1 MEDYI
6 FLIIAIVLSIFGAI
20 NKNKKK
26 KAAELPAEST
36 EEHSGN
42 YLLDELFG
50 DDFMEEKTTPE
61 VIPAPAKP
69 VTPEPK
75 IWKEPKIIRQGY
87 SHQPFKSTLP
97 ARAKRQS
104 ISTTKK
110 PVEESVIEPDQ
121 PTLAGNF
128 TEGFSLRKAVIYSTI
143 LERKYE

>member
-6 FLIIAIVLSIFGAI
+6 FLIIAILLSIFGAI

-26 KAAELPAEST
+26 KAAEMPAETT

-50 DDFMEEKTTPE
+50 DDFMEEKPTPE
-61 VIPAPAKP
+61 VKPAPAKQA
-69 VTPEPK
+69 TPEPK
-75 IWKEPKIIRQGY
+75 IWKEPQIVRHAY

-110 PVEESVIEPDQ
+110 PAEEPIIEPDQ

>member
-6 FLIIAIVLSIFGAI
+6 FLIIAVLLSIFGAI

-26 KAAELPAEST
+26 KAAEMPAETT

-50 DDFMEEKTTPE
+50 DDFMEEKQTPE
-61 VIPAPAKP
+61 VKPAPAKQS
-69 VTPEPK
+69 TPEPK
-75 IWKEPKIIRQGY
+75 IWKEPQIVRQAY
-87 SHQPFKSTLP
+87 SHQPFKSSLP

-104 ISTTKK
+104 ISTMKK
-110 PVEESVIEPDQ
+110 PDEEPVVETDQ
-121 PTLAGNF
+121 PALSGNF
-128 TEGFSLRKAVIYSTI
+128 TDRFSLRNAIVYSTI

>member
-50 DDFMEEKTTPE
+50 DDFMEEKPTPE
-61 VIPAPAKP
+61 VKPAPVKQA
-69 VTPEPK
+69 TPEPK
-75 IWKEPKIIRQGY
+75 IWNEPQIVRHAY
-87 SHQPFKSTLP
+87 SQQPFKSTLP

-104 ISTTKK
+104 ISTSKK
-110 PVEESVIEPDQ
+110 PAEETAVETDQ